1 MDNEWPRAALVDV
14 RATPSGD
21 APQVLQGLRNE
32 AQRPVKTLR
41 LGCIL
46 GLLRVATGRRD
57 AGGDLERAR
66 ATCKLLAETHEYLSH
81 RAASLGSEAIGAEGV
96 GSQYRARVVRR
107 RLRGREGPVLEWE
120 NGRRQD
126 SVS

>member
-1 MDNEWPRAALVDV
+1 MMPKIRRLHRFKLIHGDMDNEWPRAALVDV

-57 AGGDLERAR
+57 AGGDLE
-66 ATCKLLAETHEYLSH
+66 
-81 RAASLGSEAIGAEGV
+81 
-96 GSQYRARVVRR
+96 
-107 RLRGREGPVLEWE
+107 EGPGVEA
-120 NGRRQD
+120 
-126 SVS
+126 